1 MRQNFVFSLL
11 MSLVFA
17 FSISAQQPADEK
29 MQVFSMQMLEALK
42 SGKTEA
48 FIALKPDVA
57 TWRKIFPLQTRDL
70 SDQQVYDM
78 GVLNEK
84 IKHDFNNIMSSAQS
98 KNIDFDKLTLKK
110 LELSESDPGILNGIA
125 FDLYLS
131 YGEAEYLIV
140 YSTVIFEGRYYLSEI
155 LNSIN
160 IFK

>member
-1 MRQNFVFSLL
+1 
-11 MSLVFA
+11 
-17 FSISAQQPADEK
+17 
-29 MQVFSMQMLEALK
+29 MQMLEALK
-42 SGKTEA
+42 SGKIES

-84 IKHDFNNIMSSAQS
+84 VKHDFNNIMSSAQS
-98 KNIDFDKLTLKK
+98 KNIDFDKLTFKK
-110 LELSESDPGILNGIA
+110 LEHSESDPGILNGIA

-131 YGEAEYLIV
+131 YGEVEYLIV
-140 YSTVIFEGRYYLSEI
+140 YSTVVFEGKYYLSEI
-155 LNSIN
+155 LNSNN